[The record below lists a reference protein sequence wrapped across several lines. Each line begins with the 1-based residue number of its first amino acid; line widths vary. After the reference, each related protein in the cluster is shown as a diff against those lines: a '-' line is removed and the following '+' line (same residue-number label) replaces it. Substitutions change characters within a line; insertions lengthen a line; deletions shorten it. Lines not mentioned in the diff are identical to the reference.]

1 MSKVSNATTENLL
14 STAHITDYDHVFF
27 NAGTKKYPKESLSL
41 EVTNNK
47 DMNDFRSIC
56 EIMEDKTPF
65 KYNKDNTK
73 LYVKFG
79 LSNQLKVFNDK
90 KKEINDVDIEE
101 LLKTKDTRIIFTV
114 NKYKM
119 NGESGLSFRAQQI
132 QVKDKENK
140 FKECIFDD

>member
-1 MSKVSNATTENLL
+1 
-14 STAHITDYDHVFF
+14 
-27 NAGTKKYPKESLSL
+27 
-41 EVTNNK
+41 
-47 DMNDFRSIC
+47 
-56 EIMEDKTPF
+56 MEDKTPF